1 MEFYKGLDYLR
12 DRRKEG
18 EETGTPYSII
28 QDLLK
33 ETKYITVNN
42 IKKNFYKM

>member
-1 MEFYKGLDYLR
+1 MEFYKGIDYLR

-18 EETGTPYSII
+18 DTGTTYSII

-33 ETKYITVNN
+33 EVKYIAVNN
-42 IKKNFYKM
+42 IKKNFYKL